1 MISLINEL
9 RKKLNELEERILE
22 MESNKKFPPCCAP
35 IQLLQYVDLSSGS
48 NVDKM
53 RRIVEQIQEYNIN
66 ILATPK
72 DSNIVRSTLVAEL
85 GVNGLKYWLRIR
97 KFREDYDEQLQ
108 SETLSQEEQEKIMQE
123 NYELKQRIN
132 KIGQQ
137 QATQQTAY
145 NQYQQQSQQQQNVDE
160 GTIVNM
166 SRVLT
171 EQIRAAQR
179 QAYYDAYIQDMK
191 SRGYKIRYKRG
202 FKYYLKLI
210 KVILIMLVICFLVY
224 QLPPVKGYFHN
235 LYNENMIFQAI
246 VNIFR
251 NTFSVKF

>member
-1 MISLINEL
+1 MKNYYE
-9 RKKLNELEERILE
+9 ILE
-22 MESNKKFPPCCAP
+22 
-35 IQLLQYVDLSSGS
+35 
-48 NVDKM
+48 VDKNAS
-53 RRIVEQIQEYNIN
+53 QEVIEKAYKALAKKYHPDLQQGAQKEEYAEKMKIIN
-66 ILATPK
+66 QAYEVLSDTFK
-72 DSNIVRSTLVAEL
+72 
-85 GVNGLKYWLRIR
+85 
-97 KFREDYDEQLQ
+97 REDYDEQLQ